1 MRTFCMVIQNANG
14 DEIADR
20 DVEAESLDA
29 AEKEAER
36 LWEHESHD
44 MPNDA
49 WSFLVYDPEET
60 QG

>member
-1 MRTFCMVIQNANG
+1 MVIQNANG